1 MTNLAD
7 MITELGNTFNEKAGD
22 LHSRLTELEK
32 RAAREP
38 VGDHL
43 AAEDD
48 FPRGA
53 ALLDSK
59 DVQNLSSTFRGKAV
73 VKLQDERAAITGAPT
88 TVGSNTSVGTS
99 LVPAHRVPGIVAPYE
114 RELRVRDVIGSART
128 TSNQVEF
135 PRETGFTNNAAP
147 VAETTLKPQSDLE
160 FELFN

>member
-43 AAEDD
+43 AAEDE
-48 FPRGA
+48 FPLGA

-73 VKLQDERAAITGAPT
+73 VKLQGERADITSANT
-88 TVGSNTSVGTS
+88 TVGAGRSAGTS
-99 LVPAHRVPGIVAPYE
+99 LVPGQRVREIVEPFQ
-114 RELRVRDVIGSART
+114 RELRIRDVIGS
-128 TSNQVEF
+128 
-135 PRETGFTNNAAP
+135 
-147 VAETTLKPQSDLE
+147 
-160 FELFN
+160 